1 MSYLGVQQS
10 CVIIVIQNSTN
21 SDIYLLQSVGFEAFT
36 RSICN
41 NYASATISL
50 YLRRTQKTHFT
61 SFQVNPI
68 RLPTMYPYNVPR
80 PPLAVICHFEI
91 DNCIISTYYYIL
103 RRICT
108 ESNFPGINR
117 INPSSSA

>member
-1 MSYLGVQQS
+1 MLCLGVQQS
-10 CVIIVIQNSTN
+10 CVIQHIQRIQTFTC
-21 SDIYLLQSVGFEAFT
+21 YKQSVLKHPPGQSVIIT
-36 RSICN
+36 GVR
-41 NYASATISL
+41 TILL
-50 YLRRTQKTHFT
+50 YSRRTQKTHCT
-61 SFQVNPI
+61 SFQLNPI

-91 DNCIISTYYYIL
+91 DNCIISTYYYTL

-117 INPSSSA
+117 INPNSSV